1 MNTIH
6 PFDLSVFSNIPLW
19 AAFFSWCS
27 AQAIKLAIDF
37 AKTRRVDFRYFVST
51 GGMPSA
57 HSATVTGLA
66 TSLGLTQGWDAP
78 ITALA
83 SVFAIITMFDAAT
96 VRHAAG
102 LQAQVLNGPRGL
114 PLGHRLLDRVHDRL
128 GPPPRR
134 PRLTRAAAPPE
145 KRLTPPPDSASLPAV
160 LPISDPERSLP

>member
-78 ITALA
+78 VTALA

-96 VRHAAG
+96 VRRAAG
-102 LQAQVLNGPRGL
+102 LQAQVLNEIVDELRKDRRL
-114 PLGHRLLDRVHDRL
+114 RAAKLKELLGHTRKEVLAGFLWGIAFSTAFTIAWVRL
-128 GPPPRR
+128 
-134 PRLTRAAAPPE
+134 RAA
-145 KRLTPPPDSASLPAV
+145 RG
-160 LPISDPERSLP
+160 

>member
-1 MNTIH
+1 MSLH
-6 PFDLSVFSNIPLW
+6 PFGLEVFSNAPLW

-27 AQAIKLAIDF
+27 AQAIKMAIDF

-66 TSLGLTQGWDAP
+66 TSLGLVQGWDSP
-78 ITALA
+78 IVALA

-102 LQAQVLNGPRGL
+102 LQAQVLNEIVEELRKDRRL
-114 PLGHRLLDRVHDRL
+114 RAAKLKELLGHTRKEVLAGFLWGIAFSSAFTVVWMRV
-128 GPPPRR
+128 
-134 PRLTRAAAPPE
+134 A
-145 KRLTPPPDSASLPAV
+145 
-160 LPISDPERSLP
+160 ERVA